1 MKNKWYEV
9 LGAGLLSVTAMYF
22 SLALVVTGCSSDNS
36 GVTGG
41 DTEEYSEVVEPSS
54 NEEDI
59 EEPSSSEKEEV
70 AESSDT
76 EETSKAEEPSDVEES
91 SNSEDAV
98 KTEKPADVEEP
109 ADTEEKSEQAE
120 SSNSEEK
127 SEQAESLNTEETPEP
142 AESTSSEEE
151 TPEPAE
157 TSNPSEETES
167 SNQSEGAGLAPQPD
181 NVQSSDCFT
190 KECEFIRD
198 TITGFLMDL
207 SVEDLFDVRGQFI
220 ERPDKEWRADEYG
233 MDKEDFYAEY
243 SYEYYNVLDERLIEE
258 GILWKGFNWTNLN
271 KPDYR
276 FKADMDTVLF
286 SLHDGVV
293 ELYAGYKIRCV
304 SQKFNVD
311 MTFYI
316 ELPIRFRAKED

>member
-1 MKNKWYEV
+1 MPIFVGVRDAKRSNKEGKMKKKNKWYEI
-9 LGAGLLSVTAMYF
+9 LGAGLLSVSAMY
-22 SLALVVTGCSSDNS
+22 LCTALVVTGCSVD
-36 GVTGG
+36 G
-41 DTEEYSEVVEPSS
+41 DSMDALDANENSEVVESTS
-54 NEEDI
+54 DEQI
-59 EEPSSSEKEEV
+59 ESSEV
-70 AESSDT
+70 
-76 EETSKAEEPSDVEES
+76 EETSKAKETSEEEVEASESEEQEPSESEETA
-91 SNSEDAV
+91 DA
-98 KTEKPADVEEP
+98 
-109 ADTEEKSEQAE
+109 EEKSEQAE

-142 AESTSSEEE
+142 EE
-151 TPEPAE
+151 TPD
-157 TSNPSEETES
+157 PSEETES

-311 MTFYI
+311 KTFYI

>member
-9 LGAGLLSVTAMYF
+9 LGAGLLFVTAMYF
-22 SLALVVTGCSSDNS
+22 SLALVVTGCSSDNN

-54 NEEDI
+54 NEEI
-59 EEPSSSEKEEV
+59 EEPSSSEKEEA
-70 AESSDT
+70 AEPSDT
-76 EETSKAEEPSDVEES
+76 EETAD
-91 SNSEDAV
+91 SEDAV
-98 KTEKPADVEEP
+98 KTEKPANIEEP
-109 ADTEEKSEQAE
+109 ADAEEKSEQTE

-127 SEQAESLNTEETPEP
+127 SEQAESLNTEEVSEP

-151 TPEPAE
+151 KPESAE

-311 MTFYI
+311 KTFYI

>member
-22 SLALVVTGCSSDNS
+22 SLALVVTGCSCDNN

-54 NEEDI
+54 SEEI
-59 EEPSSSEKEEV
+59 EEPSSSEKEEA
-70 AESSDT
+70 AEPSDT

-109 ADTEEKSEQAE
+109 AADAEEKSEQAE

-142 AESTSSEEE
+142 AE
-151 TPEPAE
+151 
-157 TSNPSEETES
+157 TSNPSEETGS

-243 SYEYYNVLDERLIEE
+243 SYEYYNVLDERLVEE

-311 MTFYI
+311 KTFYI